1 MSNKQKNLRKRLSLQ
16 NKNLKNNKL
25 DEMAEN
31 MGLDKVEEE
40 KEVTDEIDHLKIF
53 SEEQRKKEKEEEA
66 KKYLKPI
73 IEEEDPL
80 KYFEKNKAKEAE
92 DEDPINFIKEK
103 EELMSYSLPKMLG
116 IINELNEE
124 ALAEK
129 INKRDIPQEI
139 NIEKKPEKEKY
150 SMEERKKK
158 LEKRYKTSLRL
169 TQRKGFE
176 TRAKDKLM
184 QRLQKYKN
192 EVNASDTIKKAE
204 KNTETKN
211 NNNSNTLLSAEEQV
225 SNKTNTNTVPIK
237 KEVDLSLFMKKNKD
251 DKNEKE

>member
-124 ALAEK
+124 ALADK

-184 QRLQKYKN
+184 QRLQNYKN
-192 EVNASDTIKKAE
+192 SINAGDTIKKVE
-204 KNTETKN
+204 KNNEGKN
-211 NNNSNTLLSAEEQV
+211 NGNTLLSAEEQV

>member
-184 QRLQKYKN
+184 QRLQNYKN
-192 EVNASDTIKKAE
+192 SINAGDTIKKVE
-204 KNTETKN
+204 KNNEGKN
-211 NNNSNTLLSAEEQV
+211 NGNTLLSAEEQV

>member
-1 MSNKQKNLRKRLSLQ
+1 M
-16 NKNLKNNKL
+16 
-25 DEMAEN
+25 
-31 MGLDKVEEE
+31 
-40 KEVTDEIDHLKIF
+40 I

-150 SMEERKKK
+150 PMEERKKK

-184 QRLQKYKN
+184 QRLQNYKN
-192 EVNASDTIKKAE
+192 SINAGDTIKKVE
-204 KNTETKN
+204 KNNEGKN
-211 NNNSNTLLSAEEQV
+211 NGNTLLSAEEQV

>member
-1 MSNKQKNLRKRLSLQ
+1 MSNKQKKLRQRLSLQ
-16 NKNLKNNKL
+16 NKNLKNNNL

-40 KEVTDEIDHLKIF
+40 KELTDEVDHLKIF
-53 SEEQRKKEKEEEA
+53 SEQQRKKEKEEEA

-80 KYFEKNKAKEAE
+80 KYFERNKAKEAE
-92 DEDPINFIKEK
+92 DEDPLNFIKEK

-116 IINELNEE
+116 IINDLNEDD
-124 ALAEK
+124 LANK
-129 INKRDIPQEI
+129 IKNRDIPEEI

-169 TQRKGFE
+169 SQRKGFE

-184 QRLQKYKN
+184 QRLQNFKN
-192 EVNASDTIKKAE
+192 SINAGDTIKKE
-204 KNTETKN
+204 NNNESKN
-211 NNNSNTLLSAEEQV
+211 NGNTLLSAEEQV
-225 SNKTNTNTVPIK
+225 SNKTNTNKVPIK

-251 DKNEKE
+251 DKKENE

>member
-53 SEEQRKKEKEEEA
+53 SEEQREKEKEEEA

-184 QRLQKYKN
+184 QRLQNYKN
-192 EVNASDTIKKAE
+192 SINAGDTIKKVE
-204 KNTETKN
+204 KNNEGKN
-211 NNNSNTLLSAEEQV
+211 NGNTLLSAEEQV

-251 DKNEKE
+251 DKKEKE

>member
-1 MSNKQKNLRKRLSLQ
+1 MSNKQKKLRQRLSLQ
-16 NKNLKNNKL
+16 NKNLKNNNL

-40 KEVTDEIDHLKIF
+40 KELTDEVDHLKIF
-53 SEEQRKKEKEEEA
+53 SEQQRKKEKEEEA

-80 KYFEKNKAKEAE
+80 KYFERNKAKEAE
-92 DEDPINFIKEK
+92 DEDPLNFIREK

-116 IINELNEE
+116 IINDLNEDD
-124 ALAEK
+124 LANK
-129 INKRDIPQEI
+129 IKNRDIPEEI

-169 TQRKGFE
+169 SQRKGFE

-184 QRLQKYKN
+184 QRLQNFKN
-192 EVNASDTIKKAE
+192 SINAGDTIKKE
-204 KNTETKN
+204 NNNESKN
-211 NNNSNTLLSAEEQV
+211 NGNTLLSAEEQV
-225 SNKTNTNTVPIK
+225 SNKTNTNKVPIK

-251 DKNEKE
+251 DKKENE

>member
-158 LEKRYKTSLRL
+158 IEKRYKTSLRL

-184 QRLQKYKN
+184 QRLQNYKN
-192 EVNASDTIKKAE
+192 SINAGDTIKKAE
-204 KNTETKN
+204 KNNEGKN
-211 NNNSNTLLSAEEQV
+211 NGNTLLSAEEQV

>member
-169 TQRKGFE
+169 TQRKGLE

-184 QRLQKYKN
+184 QRLQNFKN
-192 EVNASDTIKKAE
+192 SINAGDTLKKE
-204 KNTETKN
+204 NNLELKN
-211 NNNSNTLLSAEEQV
+211 NDNGNTLLSAEEQV
-225 SNKTNTNTVPIK
+225 SNKTNTNKVPIK

-251 DKNEKE
+251 DKNENK